1 MRFLISFTN
10 ENESLTEY
18 SLFKSNESIELRY
31 FAKIVSKGSNR
42 GNNKGEVMTCKDY

>member
-31 FAKIVSKGSNR
+31 FAKLLVKAPIEETIRVK
-42 GNNKGEVMTCKDY
+42 